1 MGTTRP
7 ALNHVSN
14 RPSLAEVPDTINSSD
29 PSRCENHAEKKR
41 DQNSQYGSGRTAT
54 GHMNAV
60 RPVLHDVHWAHT
72 VITNEFSQWPSDIS
86 AQLYYGRSHAALQK
100 VAEIMCYSEAAVL
113 LMWSACFSGEPHGWD
128 EGWPTAE
135 WNTFPCRQGS
145 WDQPAGRAAVAL
157 STQGW
162 PVCDCQTTQRE
173 WEIQSNWERMKEKDG
188 GCICRFVFIKKDFS
202 FIIWR

>member
-60 RPVLHDVHWAHT
+60 RPVLHEVHWAHT

-113 LMWSACFSGEPHGWD
+113 LM
-128 EGWPTAE
+128 
-135 WNTFPCRQGS
+135 
-145 WDQPAGRAAVAL
+145 
-157 STQGW
+157 
-162 PVCDCQTTQRE
+162 
-173 WEIQSNWERMKEKDG
+173 
-188 GCICRFVFIKKDFS
+188 
-202 FIIWR
+202 